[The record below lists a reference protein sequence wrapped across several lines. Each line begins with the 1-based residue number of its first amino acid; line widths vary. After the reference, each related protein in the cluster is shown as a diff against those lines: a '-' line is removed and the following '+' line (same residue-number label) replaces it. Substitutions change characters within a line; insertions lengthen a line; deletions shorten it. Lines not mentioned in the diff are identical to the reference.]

1 MVRPLSQR
9 ETSPMALKL
18 EPGTKL
24 VLATH
29 NPGKARELAEI
40 LDNRFE
46 IVTAGALNLPEPD
59 ETETTFVGNALLKA
73 RAAAEASGLVA
84 IADDSGLS
92 VAALD
97 GQPGI
102 YSARWA
108 GPERDFG
115 QAMRK
120 VEERLEETCSD
131 DRACWFTSA
140 LAVAWPGGPAV
151 VVEGRVDGR
160 LTFPPRGDQGFG
172 YDPIFVPE
180 GHEQTFGE
188 MAPAQKDGMSHRA
201 RAFAKLRAAL
211 L

>member
-1 MVRPLSQR
+1 MFAAR
-9 ETSPMALKL
+9 EEERRMALKL
-18 EPGTKL
+18 EPGQKL
-24 VLATH
+24 VLASH
-29 NPGKARELAEI
+29 NPGKVRELAEI
-40 LDNRFE
+40 LEHRFE
-46 IVTAGALNLPEPD
+46 IVSAGDLGLTEPD

-84 IADDSGLS
+84 LADDSGLS

-115 QAMRK
+115 LAMRK
-120 VEERLEETCSD
+120 VEERVEEAGSD
-131 DRACWFTSA
+131 DLSCWFTSA

-160 LTFPPRGDQGFG
+160 LSFPPRGDHGFG
-172 YDPIFVPE
+172 YDPIFVPD
-180 GHEQTFGE
+180 GFDQTFGE